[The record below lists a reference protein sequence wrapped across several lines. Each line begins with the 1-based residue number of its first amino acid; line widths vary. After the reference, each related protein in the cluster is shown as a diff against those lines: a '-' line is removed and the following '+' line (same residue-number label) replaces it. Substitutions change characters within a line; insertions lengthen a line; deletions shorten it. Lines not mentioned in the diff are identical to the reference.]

1 MKALRW
7 GDHDR
12 YLGPFTWSYSTSYPH
27 WAVVLRSRGDDDSDN
42 SGRCSLRISL
52 RKATL
57 IIALPGIVRLHR
69 TKVYPKSWDAETV
82 KRLGRD
88 WYWDIDPRQY
98 GFSLS
103 DGHLSVYYGRTGGAC
118 MDSSI
123 QQQWGCFLPWTQWRH
138 VRHSLY
144 DLAGEHFWTQPEG
157 AHQLGAPG
165 GWWET
170 YRAAKDACPTVR
182 FAFEDEDGEH
192 LVATTMIE
200 EREWRFGTGWFKWLS
215 WFCRPKIRR
224 SLDLSFSGE
233 TGPEKGSWKGGTT
246 GTGIDM
252 LPGEL
257 HEAAFRRYCDEDH
270 RSKYRKYRVKFLER
284 LQPALT
290 SAHYCRERD

>member
-12 YLGPFTWSYSTSYPH
+12 YFGPFTWSYSKDYPH
-27 WAVVLRSRGDDDSDN
+27 WSVVLRSRGDDDHE
-42 SGRCSLRISL
+42 SGLCSLRISL

-57 IIALPGIVRLHR
+57 IIALPGIVRPHR

-103 DGHLSVYYGRTGGAC
+103 DGHLSVYYGRIGGAC

-144 DLAGEHFWTQPEG
+144 GLNGEHFWTEPRG
-157 AHQLGAPG
+157 AGFEA
-165 GWWET
+165 
-170 YRAAKDACPTVR
+170 YRAAKDECPVVKFSFR
-182 FAFEDEDGEH
+182 DFDDQE
-192 LVATTMIE
+192 LIATTRIE

-215 WFCRPKIRR
+215 LFRRPKIRR
-224 SLDLSFSGE
+224 SLDLEFSGE
-233 TGPEKGSWKGGTT
+233 TGPEKGSWKGGTV

-257 HEAAFRRYCDEDH
+257 HESAFRRYCDQDH
-270 RSKYRKYRVKFLER
+270 RSKYRLYRVTFASLKTAER
-284 LQPALT
+284 EK
-290 SAHYCRERD
+290 R